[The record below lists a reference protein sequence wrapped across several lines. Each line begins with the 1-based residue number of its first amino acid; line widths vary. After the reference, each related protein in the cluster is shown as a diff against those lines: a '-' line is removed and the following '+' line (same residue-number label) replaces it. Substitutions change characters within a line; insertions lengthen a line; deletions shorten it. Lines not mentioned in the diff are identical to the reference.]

1 MDFSLAVLKIL
12 FMKPLIHR
20 TKIVATIGPAS
31 RSPEVIKQLMLA
43 GMNVARLNFSHGT
56 YEDHAEQIRQLRAV
70 SDELEMPLTLLQD
83 LQGPKIRV
91 GQLPNGELEL
101 QPGKKITFVPVSE
114 ESPQTDAI
122 AIDYPHL
129 AEEATPGT
137 QILLD
142 DGLLEV
148 RVETIQ
154 ENSVQC
160 SVVNGGMLKSRKGV
174 NLPSLNLRLPSLTE
188 KDKEDL
194 AFGIEQEVDI
204 VSLSFVRSPEDVK
217 NLKAFLAAQEVNIP
231 VLAKLEKPQ
240 AIQNLEAI
248 IDECDAIMVARG
260 DLGVEMRP
268 EKVPLIQK
276 RIIRLCNRRGIP
288 VITATQMLDSM
299 THSPRPTRAEA
310 SDVANA
316 IMDGTDAVMLSGE
329 SAVGNY
335 PVAAVKMLARIATD
349 VEPEIDYPNFP
360 PQKIDVPEAISEA
373 LNAIDHVLDL
383 QCIVGF
389 TETGYTARLAA
400 AERPKATVVALT
412 ANPKVYRQ
420 LNLVW
425 GVRPVLLEQLDG
437 SLETL
442 FEQVETCLLE
452 KHFAAPGDRILL
464 LGGLPIKVSGSTNF
478 LKIHTIGSGD

>member
-1 MDFSLAVLKIL
+1 
-12 FMKPLIHR
+12 MKPLIHR

-31 RSPEVIKQLMLA
+31 RSPEVIKQLLLA
-43 GMNVARLNFSHGT
+43 GMNVARLNFSHGN
-56 YEDHAEQIRQLRAV
+56 YADHAEQIRQLRAV
-70 SDELEMPLTLLQD
+70 SDELDLPLTLLQD

-91 GQLPNGELEL
+91 GQLPADGIEL
-101 QPGKKITFVPVSE
+101 QPGDTLTLVPATE
-114 ESPQTDAI
+114 EQPGTVT
-122 AIDYPHL
+122 IDYPYL
-129 AEEATPGT
+129 AEEAAIGT

-142 DGLLEV
+142 DGLLELKV
-148 RVETIQ
+148 TAIRDNT
-154 ENSVQC
+154 VQC
-160 SVVNGGMLKSRKGV
+160 TVVIGGILKSRKGV
-174 NLPSLNLRLPSLTE
+174 NLPSLNLRLPSMTQ

-194 AFGIEQEVDI
+194 AFGVEQGVDMI
-204 VSLSFVRSPEDVK
+204 SLSFVRTSKDVQG
-217 NLKAFLAAQEVNIP
+217 LKALLAAKGADIP
-231 VLAKLEKPQ
+231 VVAKLEKPQ
-240 AIQNLEAI
+240 AIDNLEAI
-248 IDECDAIMVARG
+248 VNECDAVMVARG
-260 DLGVEMRP
+260 DLGVEMKP

-276 RIIRLCNRRGIP
+276 RIIRLCNQKGIP

-316 IMDGTDAVMLSGE
+316 IIDGTDAVMLSGE

-335 PVAAVKMLARIATD
+335 PVEAVKMLARIATD

-360 PQKIDVPEAISEA
+360 PQKIDVPDALSEA

-400 AERPKATVVALT
+400 AERTKATVVALT

-420 LNLVW
+420 LNVVW
-425 GVRPVLLEQLDG
+425 VVRPVLLEQLDG

-442 FEQVETCLLE
+442 FDQIETCLLE
-452 KHFAAPGDRILL
+452 KKFAAPGDRVLL

-478 LKIHTIGSGD
+478 LKIHTIGSGQMIH